1 MTKPDYIVIQST
13 QAPYSSSYAIDAIE
27 AAMGATNIGLE
38 VVFIFVGEGVYQLQS
53 NQDNNAIS
61 HKSIFKKLLALPLYD
76 IEKVC
81 VLSSSLSQY
90 KVTIPQSIPN
100 LSTLSDIDFVSLCS
114 DAKQV
119 LVF

>member
-1 MTKPDYIVIQST
+1 MNKSDYIVIQST
-13 QAPYSSSYAIDAIE
+13 QAPYSSSSAVDAIE

-38 VVFIFVGEGVYQLQS
+38 VVFVFVGEGVYQLVSKQENTS
-53 NQDNNAIS
+53 IS

-76 IEKVC
+76 VERIF

-90 KVTIPQSIPN
+90 NVSVPQSMPSVN
-100 LSTLSDIDFVSLCS
+100 AMSDIDFVSLCTN
-114 DAKQV
+114 AKQV